1 MTWQIRIL
9 RGAIKQLEALPARE
23 YKREYKSVKAKI
35 LSLAENPRPAGSQ
48 RLKGRPGYRV
58 RQGNYRII
66 YDVFDQILT
75 VEVIRIGHR
84 RNIYK

>member
-23 YKREYKSVKAKI
+23 YKSVKAKI

-48 RLKGRPGYRV
+48 KLKGRPGYRV

-84 RNIYK
+84 KNIYK

>member
-9 RGAIKQLEALPARE
+9 RGAIKQLEALPA
-23 YKREYKSVKAKI
+23 REYKSVKAKI

-84 RNIYK
+84 KNIYK

>member
-9 RGAIKQLEALPARE
+9 RGAIKQLEALPARD
-23 YKREYKSVKAKI
+23 YKSVKAKI
-35 LSLAENPRPAGSQ
+35 LSLAEDPRPAGSQ

-66 YDVFDQILT
+66 YDIFDQILT

-84 RNIYK
+84 KNIYK

>member
-9 RGAIKQLEALPARE
+9 RGAIKQIKALPA
-23 YKREYKSVKAKI
+23 REYKSVKAKI

-48 RLKGRPGYRV
+48 KLKGRPGYRV

-84 RNIYK
+84 KNIYK

>member
-9 RGAIKQLEALPARE
+9 RSAIKQLQALPARD
-23 YKREYKSVKAKI
+23 YKLVKEQI

-48 RLKGRPGYRV
+48 KLKGRPGFRV

-75 VEVIRIGHR
+75 IEVIRIGHR
-84 RNIYK
+84 KDVYK